1 MNIDKSEDE
10 NIYVFFSIICHNLQ
24 RIVYF
29 SLTLL
34 YHVCQIMCIQNREN
48 CPNRPKIVPT

>member
-1 MNIDKSEDE
+1 MIIDKSEDE

-34 YHVCQIMCIQNREN
+34 YHVCQIIWIQNREN